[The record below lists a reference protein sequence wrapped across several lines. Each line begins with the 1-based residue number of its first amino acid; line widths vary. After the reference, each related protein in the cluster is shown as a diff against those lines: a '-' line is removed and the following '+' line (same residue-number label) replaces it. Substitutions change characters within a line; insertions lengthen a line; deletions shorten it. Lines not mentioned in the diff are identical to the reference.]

1 MTLNPDDLIDEINY
15 PLTQLTREVL
25 DIITIRQDHEK
36 LSFKEMSI
44 EQLATRLNGDISK
57 LPSLLHQ
64 DFYQQKANILNT
76 IASAYCILANA
87 TFKEKQK
94 IEDSQ

>member
-25 DIITIRQDHEK
+25 DIITNRQDHEK

-57 LPSLLHQ
+57 LPSLLNQ

-76 IASAYCILANA
+76 IASAYCILANV

-94 IEDSQ
+94 RDDSQ